1 MNIYQSNIQRKDLS
15 WINSDDESR
24 VQERQQVKEQQI
36 YWVKYCWV
44 VPDLLKAPE
53 FLLESN
59 IYNTTIRR
67 WTRGSEI
74 ILEIRKK
81 AWILKVINK
90 PIIYKLFIDFTNHKK
105 KTNNPANIYLFKVN
119 NRNTIKKCEIC
130 SKLTIK
136 TPERRHWCRSG
147 VLIVNFELLVFLL
160 LPLNKQVNISW
171 EMFTG
176 RPSLG
181 LWKI

>member
-15 WINSDDESR
+15 WINFDDESR

-44 VPDLLKAPE
+44 VPDLLKAPA
-53 FLLESN
+53 FLLEPN

-67 WTRGSEI
+67 WTRRPEN

-90 PIIYKLFIDFTNHKK
+90 PIIYKLFIDFANHKK

-119 NRNTIKKCEIC
+119 NRNTIKRCKIWNMFKVNNKNTFTYFPSVSIVDFEKVNVSRVFIQWQAT
-130 SKLTIK
+130 SLSMKK
-136 TPERRHWCRSG
+136 TLSA
-147 VLIVNFELLVFLL
+147 
-160 LPLNKQVNISW
+160 
-171 EMFTG
+171 
-176 RPSLG
+176 
-181 LWKI
+181 